1 MRKLRSL
8 LFLLALVPLVV
19 LTACKDEDD
28 PLPVSNDFN
37 TLKTYL
43 VSSGLDL
50 PDVLDGWITSAPADV
65 AEVDAWADSYYIIDI
80 REAADYNN
88 GHIKGAVNSTLG
100 NILTQ
105 AGNAG
110 VKPIL
115 VVCYTGQSA
124 GHAVVALRLS
134 GYPDAKVLK
143 WGMSGWHNATAG
155 PWKNNIGSSAVG
167 SGKWIKPMDI
177 APNQTFEYPSLNA
190 ISSDGPGILAERV
203 QALLSN
209 GFKGVENAD
218 VLANPGNYFVN
229 NYWAESDT
237 DHYGH
242 IEGAFRV
249 NPLSFAAGTFK
260 NINPDKPA
268 VTYCWTGQT
277 SSMVTAYLTVLGY
290 EARSLKFGCNAMI
303 YSELEGHKY
312 SPPSVDLPVVTE

>member
-19 LTACKDEDD
+19 MTACKDEDD
-28 PLPVSNDFN
+28 PLPVTDDFN

-43 VSSGLDL
+43 ISNGLDL
-50 PDVLDGWITSAPADV
+50 PDVLNGWITSAPADID
-65 AEVDAWADSYYIIDI
+65 EVDAWAASYFILDI
-80 REAADYNN
+80 REATDYRA
-88 GHIKGAVNSTLG
+88 GHIKGAVNTSLG
-100 NILTQ
+100 NILT
-105 AGNAG
+105 AADNAG
-110 VKPIL
+110 DKPIL

-143 WGMSGWHNATAG
+143 WGMSGWNNATAN
-155 PWKNNIGSSAVG
+155 PWKDNIGDDAVR
-167 SGKWIKPMDI
+167 SDKWIKPMDI
-177 APNQTFEYPSLNA
+177 TPNQTFEYPSLNTV
-190 ISSDGPGILAERV
+190 SSHGPGILAERV
-203 QALLSN
+203 EALLTN
-209 GFKGVENAD
+209 GFKGVENES
-218 VLANPGNYFVN
+218 VLANPANYFIN

-260 NINPDKPA
+260 NINPDKTA

-277 SSMVTAYLTVLGY
+277 SSIVTAYLTVLGY
-290 EARSLKFGCNAMI
+290 DARSLKFGCNGMI